1 MKKIFLVLTS
11 IGALLFARCATSQDR
26 PKTTDNAAAKP
37 TVSATDSEF
46 YDFKVK
52 ALDGS
57 EFDFATLKGKK
68 VLIVNTASK
77 CGYTPQYAGL
87 EKLYEEYKDK
97 NVVVIGFPAND
108 FMAQE
113 PAGSQEIAAF
123 CSKNYGVT
131 FPMMDKV
138 TVVGGAKAPLYQW
151 LSSKAKNGWND
162 QEPSWNFCKY
172 LVNEKGELVSFFTS
186 KVEPMSDEIVKK
198 L

>member
-1 MKKIFLVLTS
+1 MFKKVFLLLTS
-11 IGALLFARCATSQDR
+11 VSALFFTRCATSQDR
-26 PKTTDNAAAKP
+26 PKATANTATPPAA
-37 TVSATDSEF
+37 SDF
-46 YDFKVK
+46 YSFKVK
-52 ALDGS
+52 TLDGG
-57 EFDFATLKGKK
+57 ELDFATLKGKK

-87 EKLYEEYKDK
+87 EQLHQQYKDK

-113 PAGSQEIAAF
+113 PGTNAEIGAF

-131 FPMMDKV
+131 FPIMDKV
-138 TVVGGAKAPLYQW
+138 TVVGGAKAPVYQW

-186 KVEPMSDEIVKK
+186 KTEPMSDEIVKK

>member
-11 IGALLFARCATSQDR
+11 ISALLFARCATSQDR
-26 PKTTDNAAAKP
+26 PKTTDNAAPIP
-37 TVSATDSEF
+37 TATAQSEF
-46 YDFKVK
+46 YNFKVK

-77 CGYTPQYAGL
+77 CGFTPQYAGL
-87 EKLYEEYKDK
+87 EKLHEQYKDK
-97 NVVVIGFPAND
+97 GVVVIGFPAND
-108 FMAQE
+108 FMGQE
-113 PAGSQEIAAF
+113 PGASTEIAAF

-138 TVVGGAKAPLYQW
+138 TVVGGGKAPIYQW
-151 LSSKAKNGWND
+151 LSSKTKNGWND